1 LPWEE
6 YFIHIMTEDKK
17 EIKSAEKAEEIK
29 KETVQPEVKVAEPAF
44 AKATADKPVLAAENS
59 FEDIEDD
66 NAGLEK
72 KGGDMV
78 EELPDDIKKKLEA
91 RKEEKS
97 AKKPMKKK
105 KKRAKVRVEIGK
117 IYIKASYNNTIVSA
131 TDLNGNVIAWASA
144 GMAGFKG
151 PKKATSYAS
160 QIITKIVLMK
170 AKEEYGL
177 REASVFIKGIGTGRE
192 AAVRAVNANG
202 INVTSIKDITP
213 LPHNGCRP
221 KKPRRV

>member
-1 LPWEE
+1 
-6 YFIHIMTEDKK
+6 MTEDKK
-17 EIKSAEKAEEIK
+17 EIEKEEKVKSEAPLAEEK
-29 KETVQPEVKVAEPAF
+29 KVAAP
-44 AKATADKPVLAAENS
+44 ATAKPSNDKPVLAAEKS
-59 FEDIEDD
+59 FEDLEDD
-66 NAGLEK
+66 EDEEVENANK
-72 KGGDMV
+72 KEGDDID

-105 KKRAKVRVEIGK
+105 KKRAKVKVEIGK
-117 IYIKASYNNTIVSA
+117 IYVKASYNNTIVTA
-131 TDLNGNVIAWASA
+131 TDLNGNVISWASA

-151 PKKATSYAS
+151 PKKATSYAA

-170 AKEEYGL
+170 AKEDYGL
-177 REASVFIKGIGTGRE
+177 KEASVFVKGIGTGRE
-192 AAVRAVNANG
+192 AAIRAVNANG

-213 LPHNGCRP
+213 IPHNGCRP

>member
-1 LPWEE
+1 MSEE
-6 YFIHIMTEDKK
+6 KK
-17 EIKSAEKAEEIK
+17 DVKSAEEIK
-29 KETVQPEVKVAEPAF
+29 SEKTNLET
-44 AKATADKPVLAAENS
+44 KASEPVLIAENS

-66 NAGLEK
+66 DDAKLLNK
-72 KGGDMV
+72 KGDDV
-78 EELPDDIKKKLEA
+78 TEELPDDIKKKLEA

-105 KKRAKVRVEIGK
+105 KKRAKVRVEVGK

-131 TDLNGNVIAWASA
+131 TDLNGNVISWASA

-170 AKEEYGL
+170 AKEDYGL
-177 REASVFIKGIGTGRE
+177 REASVFVKGIGTGRE

-202 INVTSIKDITP
+202 INVTSIKDVTP
-213 LPHNGCRP
+213 IPHNGCRP

>member
-1 LPWEE
+1 
-6 YFIHIMTEDKK
+6 MTEDKK
-17 EIKSAEKAEEIK
+17 EIEAK
-29 KETVQPEVKVAEPAF
+29 KVAVEPET
-44 AKATADKPVLAAENS
+44 KVVEPVLATENS

-66 NAGLEK
+66 ENDVAQK
-72 KGGDMV
+72 KDDLID

-105 KKRAKVRVEIGK
+105 KKRGAKVKVEIGK
-117 IYIKASYNNTIVSA
+117 IYVKASYNNTIVSA
-131 TDLNGNVIAWASA
+131 TDLNGNVISWASA

-151 PKKATSYAS
+151 PKKATSYAA

-170 AKEEYGL
+170 AKDEYGMK
-177 REASVFIKGIGTGRE
+177 EASVFVKGIGTGRE
-192 AAVRAVNANG
+192 AAIRAVNANG

-213 LPHNGCRP
+213 IPHNGCRP

>member
-1 LPWEE
+1 MSEE
-6 YFIHIMTEDKK
+6 KK
-17 EIKSAEKAEEIK
+17 EIEVK
-29 KETVQPEVKVAEPAF
+29 KEAVQPEVKAVE
-44 AKATADKPVLAAENS
+44 PVLAIENS

-66 NAGLEK
+66 EADVAK
-72 KGGDMV
+72 KKDDLID

-105 KKRAKVRVEIGK
+105 KKHAKVKVEIGK
-117 IYIKASYNNTIVSA
+117 IYVKASYNNTIVSA
-131 TDLNGNVIAWASA
+131 TDLNGNVISWASA

-151 PKKATSYAS
+151 PKKATSYAA

-170 AKEEYGL
+170 AKDEYGMK
-177 REASVFIKGIGTGRE
+177 EASVFIKGIGTGRE

-213 LPHNGCRP
+213 IPHNGCRP

>member
-1 LPWEE
+1 MPEN
-6 YFIHIMTEDKK
+6 KK
-17 EIKSAEKAEEIK
+17 EEKTEEIK
-29 KETVQPEVKVAEPAF
+29 KEIVSPEVKIAE
-44 AKATADKPVLAAENS
+44 PVLADEKG
-59 FEDIEDD
+59 FDELEDEV
-66 NAGLEK
+66 EVSHK
-72 KGGDMV
+72 KEGDV
-78 EELPDDIKKKLEA
+78 TEELPDEIKKKLEA

-117 IYIKASYNNTIVSA
+117 LYVKASYNNTIVTA

-151 PKKATSYAS
+151 PKKATSYAA

-170 AKEEYGL
+170 AKDEYGM
-177 REASVFIKGIGTGRE
+177 REASVFVKGIGTGRE
-192 AAVRAVNANG
+192 AAIRAVNANG

-213 LPHNGCRP
+213 IPHNGCRP

>member
-1 LPWEE
+1 MSEE
-6 YFIHIMTEDKK
+6 KK
-17 EIKSAEKAEEIK
+17 EVESKKEEIK
-29 KETVQPEVKVAEPAF
+29 PEAVEPEKKVNE
-44 AKATADKPVLAAENS
+44 PVLATEKS
-59 FEDIEDD
+59 FEDLEDD
-66 NAGLEK
+66 EAEVAEK
-72 KGGDMV
+72 KDGDV
-78 EELPDDIKKKLEA
+78 TEELPDEIKKKLEA

-117 IYIKASYNNTIVSA
+117 IYVKASYNNTIVTA
-131 TDLNGNVIAWASA
+131 TDLNGNVISWASA

-151 PKKATSYAS
+151 PKKATSYAA

-170 AKEEYGL
+170 AKDDYGMK
-177 REASVFIKGIGTGRE
+177 EASVFVKGIGTGRE
-192 AAVRAVNANG
+192 AAIRAVNANG

-213 LPHNGCRP
+213 IPHNGCRP

>member
-1 LPWEE
+1 
-6 YFIHIMTEDKK
+6 MSDDKK
-17 EIKSAEKAEEIK
+17 EVETK
-29 KETVQPEVKVAEPAF
+29 KEEKKPEAVEPEKKVNE
-44 AKATADKPVLAAENS
+44 PVLDSEKS
-59 FEDIEDD
+59 FEDLEDD
-66 NAGLEK
+66 EVAAVEK
-72 KGGDMV
+72 KDGDV
-78 EELPDDIKKKLEA
+78 TEELPDEIKKKLEA

-117 IYIKASYNNTIVSA
+117 IYVKASYNNTIVTA
-131 TDLNGNVIAWASA
+131 TDLNGNVISWASA

-151 PKKATSYAS
+151 PKKATSYAA

-170 AKEEYGL
+170 AKDEYGMK
-177 REASVFIKGIGTGRE
+177 EASVFVKGIGTGRE
-192 AAVRAVNANG
+192 AAIRAVNANG

-213 LPHNGCRP
+213 IPHNGCRP

>member
-1 LPWEE
+1 MSDE
-6 YFIHIMTEDKK
+6 KK
-17 EIKSAEKAEEIK
+17 EIEAK
-29 KETVQPEVKVAEPAF
+29 KEELVKEAVEPEKKVAV
-44 AKATADKPVLAAENS
+44 PVLATEKG
-59 FEDIEDD
+59 FEDLEDD
-66 NAGLEK
+66 DEIENTNK
-72 KGGDMV
+72 KEGDDID

-105 KKRAKVRVEIGK
+105 KKRGAKVKVEIGK
-117 IYIKASYNNTIVSA
+117 LYVKASYNNTIVTA
-131 TDLNGNVIAWASA
+131 TDLNGNVISWASA

-151 PKKATSYAS
+151 PKKATSYAA

-170 AKEEYGL
+170 AKDEYGMK
-177 REASVFIKGIGTGRE
+177 EASVFVKGIGTGRE
-192 AAVRAVNANG
+192 AAIRAVNANG

-213 LPHNGCRP
+213 IPHNGCRP

>member
-1 LPWEE
+1 
-6 YFIHIMTEDKK
+6 MSDDKK
-17 EIKSAEKAEEIK
+17 DIEIK
-29 KETVQPEVKVAEPAF
+29 KEDTKKEAVEPETKVAAPAS
-44 AKATADKPVLAAENS
+44 AKVSSEAIATADKPVLAAENS
-59 FEDIEDD
+59 FEDVEDD
-66 NAGLEK
+66 DDAKLLNK
-72 KGGDMV
+72 KGGDV
-78 EELPDDIKKKLEA
+78 TEDLPDDIKKKLEA

-105 KKRAKVRVEIGK
+105 KKKAKIRVEIGK
-117 IYIKASYNNTIVSA
+117 IYIKASYNNTIVTA

-170 AKEEYGL
+170 AKEDYGL

-192 AAVRAVNANG
+192 AAVRAINANG

-213 LPHNGCRP
+213 IPHNGCRP

>member
-1 LPWEE
+1 MSEE
-6 YFIHIMTEDKK
+6 KK
-17 EIKSAEKAEEIK
+17 EIEAK
-29 KETVQPEVKVAEPAF
+29 KVAVEPE
-44 AKATADKPVLAAENS
+44 KKVEEPVLAIENS

-66 NAGLEK
+66 ETDVAK
-72 KGGDMV
+72 KKDDLID

-105 KKRAKVRVEIGK
+105 KKHAKVKVEIGK
-117 IYIKASYNNTIVSA
+117 IYVKASYNNTIVSA
-131 TDLNGNVIAWASA
+131 TDLNGNVISWASA

-151 PKKATSYAS
+151 PKKATSYAA

-170 AKEEYGL
+170 AKDEYGMK
-177 REASVFIKGIGTGRE
+177 EASVFIKGIGTGRE

-213 LPHNGCRP
+213 IPHNGCRP

>member
-1 LPWEE
+1 MSEE
-6 YFIHIMTEDKK
+6 KK
-17 EIKSAEKAEEIK
+17 DNKLVEKTEEIK
-29 KETVQPEVKVAEPAF
+29 KETVQPELK
-44 AKATADKPVLAAENS
+44 TAAPVLAAEES
-59 FEDIEDD
+59 FEDIADD
-66 NAGLEK
+66 ETDVVQK
-72 KGGDMV
+72 KGDLID

-105 KKRAKVRVEIGK
+105 KKKGAKVKVEIGK
-117 IYIKASYNNTIVSA
+117 VYVKASYNNTIVTA

-151 PKKATSYAS
+151 PKKATSYAA

-170 AKEEYGL
+170 AKEEYGMK
-177 REASVFIKGIGTGRE
+177 EASVFIKGIGTGRE

-213 LPHNGCRP
+213 IPHNGCRP